1 MNGDHS
7 WNTRLSK
14 PNLEYLI
21 TQAKS
26 ETPDYQS
33 QIWISDYPS
42 QINLPLYGWTGNEYN
57 TSWKDKTCSAFW
69 TAIIAQ
75 PSDEELLTL
84 GPPSQGVSIEEINK
98 CKTFTFLSWNATW
111 RDILVYTHTQFN
123 SFVPYFILKNYF
135 RIMALFSRSKRFHWC
150 RKRNYILKAERNH
163 T

>member
-1 MNGDHS
+1 MEYQIIQAKSGIPDYPS
-7 WNTRLSK
+7 QIWNTRLSK
-14 PNLEYLI
+14 PNLDIRLPKPN
-21 TQAKS
+21 Q
-26 ETPDYQS
+26 
-33 QIWISDYPS
+33 PS
-42 QINLPLYGWTGNEYN
+42 IYGWTGNEYN